1 MPCSLTATYYV
12 LALGWNVA
20 ADIRAT
26 PEITATSAV
35 GGDTITNLT
44 QITKLGEVAADK
56 RAAPEK
62 NSGETITRLKD
73 CSLPP
78 TPLKPVDPGAS
89 YGYIHDI
96 IGKDGALMLTMMR
109 LPDRF
114 HTAAKK
120 LRKAGIIA
128 SQFPAADGYCES
140 PEDIERGCALRS
152 ELPGNTVN
160 MNNENHCFAKQGYGG
175 GCLGIGTAACAESHH
190 RALELAQYRK
200 DNWTLILEDDAVPLE
215 PETWQAN
222 FKLAWAKIPP
232 FAKIVRLG
240 WCSFPAVGVV
250 PVVPVNAVHMP
261 DAYDWAGNFSIV
273 RSVKNQETGD
283 YEAGFCTTA
292 YMVHRDAIPD
302 MLGLFP
308 CCCGSDCCF
317 SGGLFNNPR
326 DPSGVEGDTWGFKN
340 MVSIDMQGS
349 AESTIGWNRHK
360 GMYQFGPIVQ
370 DNREI
375 GAAREV
381 AS

>member
-96 IGKDGALMLTMMR
+96 IGKDGALMLTMLR
-109 LPDRF
+109 LPERF
-114 HTAAKK
+114 ENAAAK
-120 LRKAGIIA
+120 LRPAGIIA
-128 SQFPAADGYCES
+128 THFPAADGYCE
-140 PEDIERGCALRS
+140 PRGDIERGCFMKS
-152 ELPGNTVN
+152 ERVEDSLLNLGV
-160 MNNENHCFAKQGYGG
+160 ENVCNAKQGWGQ
-175 GCLGIGTAACAESHH
+175 GCIGKGTAACTESHH
-190 RALELAQYRK
+190 RALEVAQYRK
-200 DNWTLILEDDAVPLE
+200 HDWTLIMEDDAVPVE
-215 PETWQAN
+215 PETFQENFRKAWQ
-222 FKLAWAKIPP
+222 KLPA
-232 FAKIVRLG
+232 FAKLVRLG
-240 WCSFPAVGVV
+240 WCTFPLHGMVAEV
-250 PVVPVNAVHMP
+250 PVDPVHVAEV
-261 DAYDWAGNFSIV
+261 YDSAGKFNIV
-273 RSVKNQETGD
+273 RKIWDMQYNRYD
-283 YEAGFCTTA
+283 AGFCTTA
-292 YMVHRDAIPD
+292 YMIHRDAIPD

-317 SGGLFNNPR
+317 NGGLFSNARNP
-326 DPSGVEGDTWGFKN
+326 EGSNETWGYKN
-340 MVSIDMQGS
+340 MVSIGMEGS
-349 AESTIGWNRHK
+349 AEATIGWNQHG
-360 GMYQFGPIVQ
+360 GMYQFGPLVQ
-370 DNREI
+370 DNREL
-375 GAAREV
+375 GTAR
-381 AS
+381 SGG